1 MGIFS
6 TFLVGNYHPLT
17 VLSLALD
24 YWVFGLNPS
33 GFHLTNIIIH
43 TCNTALAYAVVRL
56 LCGNH
61 QIAIV
66 TALLF
71 GIHPMHVE
79 SVTWISERKDVLY
92 SFFYLSA
99 LSVYLV
105 SVRQDRNRRQH
116 SAFRMETRSDLHRR
130 NDRAIQKL
138 PENGEFCPVS
148 PITPVQIQ
156 HRTGAKSVLLSLVSV
171 LADRNYLLSTKA
183 AIVSRKDYLVTIL
196 LFLCAL
202 LSKGQAVTLPV
213 VLLLVDYVKGRRW
226 SRPLLLEKIP
236 FFALSLLF
244 GVVAIVA
251 QKDTGAIPDM
261 PTFSLAERVPF
272 AFYNILLYVVKLVAP
287 LKLSA
292 FYPYPEALRWSV
304 YIALGAAVLVVS
316 ALVWLAARFANRF
329 LIFGAG
335 FFIVNM
341 ALLLQ
346 VLPVGASMIAERY
359 TYLGSLGLFFLAAYG
374 SVQVLNRK
382 GVQEGA
388 LGMALIFVFALYCS
402 WLGYTTIQR
411 NRVWH
416 SSESLW
422 SDVLRQFPR
431 VPVAYLNRGS
441 YYQLEGQ
448 IEKALA
454 DFNSG
459 LALNPDHYDILTN
472 RCDVFRL
479 LGEYDR
485 SIDDCSRVIEKMKNH
500 AVAYT
505 NRGITYSMIGRIDE
519 AMADFERAIALE
531 PKNPKLYSNRGNLHD
546 MSGMFD
552 AAIEDYSYA
561 ISLRPDY
568 STAYF
573 NRAKTKIRKGDL
585 AGAILDF
592 DVSTKSLELAA
603 DSYFYRSQAHK
614 LTGNYSQAL
623 HDAQSAQRLGRRVDA
638 QYLTELA
645 AQQLPAY

>member
-1 MGIFS
+1 MSRREWLWLLAVILVTFLCFVNAIGNGFTNWDDPLYVIDNDLIRGLSASHLMGIFS

-56 LCGNH
+56 ICGSH
-61 QIAIV
+61 QIAII

-92 SFFYLSA
+92 VFFYLSA

-105 SVRQDRNRRQH
+105 S
-116 SAFRMETRSDLHRR
+116 
-130 NDRAIQKL
+130 
-138 PENGEFCPVS
+138 
-148 PITPVQIQ
+148 
-156 HRTGAKSVLLSLVSV
+156 
-171 LADRNYLLSTKA
+171 TKA
-183 AIVSRKDYLVTIL
+183 TVLSRRCYVATIF
-196 LFLCAL
+196 LFACAL

-213 VLLLVDYVKGRRW
+213 VLLLVDYVKERRLS
-226 SRPLLLEKIP
+226 SRLLLEKAP

-244 GVVAIVA
+244 GIVAIVA

-261 PTFSLAERVPF
+261 PTFSLAERMIF
-272 AFYNILLYVVKLVAP
+272 AFYNIVLYISKLVAP
-287 LKLSA
+287 VRLSA
-292 FYPYPEALRWSV
+292 FYPYPEALRGSV
-304 YIALGAAVLVVS
+304 YIALGAAVLAVL
-316 ALVWLAARFANRF
+316 ALVWLMLRAANRL

-335 FFIVNM
+335 FFLVNI

-346 VLPVGASMIAERY
+346 ILPVGASMIAERY
-359 TYLGSLGLFFLAAYG
+359 TYLSSLGLFFLAAYG
-374 SVQVLNRK
+374 SVHIWNRK
-382 GVQEGA
+382 GALEGSLRA
-388 LGMALIFVFALYCS
+388 GLMCAFVAYS
-402 WLGYTTIQR
+402 GWLGFTTVQR

-422 SDVLRQFPR
+422 SDVLQQFPR

-441 YYQLEGQ
+441 YFQLEGQ
-448 IEKALA
+448 LEKALA

-485 SIDDCSRVIEKMKNH
+485 SIDDCSRVIEKMKDH

-505 NRGITYSMIGRIDE
+505 NRGITYSMIGRLDE

-531 PKNPKLYSNRGNLHD
+531 PKNPKLYSNRGNLYD

-552 AAIEDYSYA
+552 AAISNYSHA
-561 ISLRPDY
+561 IALRPDY
-568 STAYF
+568 FTAYF

-585 AGAILDF
+585 AGAMLDF
-592 DVSTKSLELAA
+592 DVSVRSPELAA

-614 LTGNYSQAL
+614 ITGNVSQAL
-623 HDAQSAQRLGRRVDA
+623 SDAESAQRLGRRVDA
-638 QYLTELA
+638 QYLDELA
-645 AQQLPAY
+645 GR